1 MLRSLTAISILC
13 AVGAL
18 SLIGSSCGSGGSAQI
33 RVVNAISYSGTYVPF
48 DVYVNNSLINSTAL
62 SYSSVFPSQPH
73 SGPATY
79 TGVPSGSELIDV
91 YDSPQ
96 TTTPPTDPLFPKP
109 VPVSLTGGAQYTLL
123 LAGRINSPGQNA
135 PTVYMFTDN
144 NTAPASGNLLFRIID
159 ASVNPPPTGG
169 FSVYIYQT
177 SGGIPASPQISGLML
192 GSLMT
197 YSPAWVA
204 STSYSVTVAYPNGT
218 QFYTYT
224 LPSPN
229 NQQITT
235 LVIQDLESGSAVE
248 ALPIVMTDLN

>member
-1 MLRSLTAISILC
+1 MLRSLTAISVLC

-18 SLIGSSCGSGGSAQI
+18 ILIGTSCGSGGSAQI

-79 TGVPSGSELIDV
+79 TGVPSGSDSIGI

-96 TTTPPTDPLFPKP
+96 STSPPTNPIFAP
-109 VPVSLTGGAQYTLL
+109 VTESLSGGAQYTLL
-123 LAGRINSPGQNA
+123 LAGRIHSPAPNA

-204 STSYSVTVAYPNGT
+204 SASYSVTVAYSNGT

-235 LVIQDLESGSAVE
+235 LVIQDLESGNAVE